1 VSEDRDEKAAD
12 DGARHPRETPALYG
26 HAEAERALLD
36 SYRGGRM
43 PHAWLIGGPRG
54 IGKATLAYR
63 LARFVLA
70 HPDPAAPEVQKATSL
85 AVPEEHPVARRVA
98 NEAHG
103 GLLALERRLNDKG
116 RLSQD
121 ILVDD
126 VRRLVP
132 YFGSTSGEGGWRTAI
147 FDSIDELNRSGANA
161 ILKLLEE
168 PPERTLLLLVSHAPG
183 RALPTIRSRCRR
195 LDLRPLATKDVCLAV
210 GRALGRSPTEPEIMA
225 GAEAAE
231 GSVARA
237 IELLDGGALAL
248 REKTLGLLSQLPDP
262 DPRAL
267 HALGDALSG
276 GDPRTLTTVMDVVN
290 DWLSAR
296 LAAVARETRTAGRVA
311 QTWEQVNRA
320 ARDAQA
326 YNLERKPLVF
336 SVFGLL
342 AEAARG

>member
-1 VSEDRDEKAAD
+1 VSDDRDDKPPD
-12 DGARHPRETPALYG
+12 DGARHPRETLALYG

-43 PHAWLIGGPRG
+43 PHAWLIGGSRG

-63 LARFVLA
+63 FARFVLA
-70 HPDPAAPEVQKATSL
+70 HPDPSAPDVQKATSL
-85 AVPEEHPVARRVA
+85 AVLDDHPAARRIA

-121 ILVDD
+121 IAVDD
-126 VRRLVP
+126 VRRMVP
-132 YFGSTSGEGGWRTAI
+132 FFGSTASEGGWRIAI
-147 FDSIDELNRSGANA
+147 VDAIDELNRSGANA
-161 ILKLLEE
+161 ILKVLEE

-195 LDLRPLATKDVCLAV
+195 LDLRPLPANEVCLAA
-210 GRALGRSPTEPEIMA
+210 GKALGRSPTDPDIMA
-225 GAEAAE
+225 AAEAAD

-237 IELLDGGALAL
+237 IELMDGGALAL
-248 REKTLGLLSQLPDP
+248 REKTLGLLAQLPNL

-267 HALGDALSG
+267 HALGDALAG
-276 GDPRTLTTVMDVVN
+276 GDARNLTTVMDVVN

-296 LAAVARETRTAGRVA
+296 LAAVARETREAGRVA
-311 QTWEQVNRA
+311 ETWDGVNRA